1 LLIFPF
7 GLDYCLKKGTFVSP
21 VYLLWGYIII
31 PQVVELNIY
40 IIIYK
45 RQLAAKSS
53 LHYAVVKKQ
62 QKNRLLLNFSS
73 RPIAEI
79 ENEEPTLIVFI
90 NVGSSK
96 TGVILNT

>member
-53 LHYAVVKKQ
+53 LHYAVVKKTA
-62 QKNRLLLNFSS
+62 KKSAPFEFFFSS
-73 RPIAEI
+73 DC
-79 ENEEPTLIVFI
+79 
-90 NVGSSK
+90 
-96 TGVILNT
+96 